1 MIQFAFSHFIWL
13 LFIIPLV
20 FAVLIWDYFVRKKLK
35 FRLASSEH
43 HELLF
48 SKISA
53 RKQRIRTIFVI
64 FSLILMILALLGP
77 EIGLRLQKVERD
89 GLYIIIALDVSQSML
104 VNDVSPTRLERAKFE
119 ISRMI
124 DEFSGDRV
132 GLIAFAG
139 AAKLQ
144 CPLTLDY
151 SAAHTF
157 LDVMNIGIIEKQ
169 GTNLSVAID
178 EAIRSFTEKGK
189 QSRILVLISDGEELE
204 ADAIKSAKNA
214 KNEGVTI
221 HALSVGTAVGAPVPV
236 YDETGNLVE
245 FKKDE
250 SEQTVTSRVN
260 TAVMTGIARAGGG
273 RHYPLSQ
280 TNFQK
285 LYSEI
290 QTAETGSIS
299 THEYTDFE
307 NRFQWPLGLA
317 FAFLLGEWLITTRR
331 KNAH

>member
-1 MIQFAFSHFIWL
+1 MIQFAFTHFSWFL
-13 LFIIPLV
+13 LIIPL
-20 FAVLIWDYFVRKKLK
+20 FLGLMIWDYFARKKMRK
-35 FRLASSEH
+35 FLASDEH

-48 SKISA
+48 SKISV
-53 RKQRIRTIFVI
+53 RKRRIRSAMALSSIVF
-64 FSLILMILALLGP
+64 LILALLGP
-77 EIGLRLQKVERD
+77 EIGLRLQKVERE
-89 GLYIIIALDVSQSML
+89 GLDIIIALDVSQSML

-157 LDVMNIGIIEKQ
+157 LDVMNVGIIEKQ
-169 GTNLSVAID
+169 GTNLSAAID
-178 EAIRSFTEKGK
+178 EAKRSFTEKGK
-189 QSRILVLISDGEELE
+189 QSRVLVLISDGEELE
-204 ADAIKSAKNA
+204 ADAIESAQKAKSENI
-214 KNEGVTI
+214 TI
-221 HALSVGTAVGAPVPV
+221 HTLSVGTAVGAPVPV

-260 TAVMTGIARAGGG
+260 TAVMIGIARAGGG
-273 RHYPLSQ
+273 KHYSLSQ

-285 LYSEI
+285 LYAEI
-290 QTAETGSIS
+290 QQAETGSIS

-317 FAFLLGEWLITTRR
+317 FVLLVGEWLISTRR
-331 KNAH
+331 KDG